1 MVPSRAEYD
10 FCNIC
15 DPVAH
20 QTPNIQGLL
29 THIEYLDLL
38 MKIES
43 VDGPELFEGVT
54 EEICPIYDQ
63 SYGIFSEADSLEVA
77 LLVEPSLLFF
87 Y

>member
-1 MVPSRAEYD
+1 
-10 FCNIC
+10 
-15 DPVAH
+15 
-20 QTPNIQGLL
+20 
-29 THIEYLDLL
+29 

-43 VDGPELFEGVT
+43 INSPELFEGVT
-54 EEICPIYDQ
+54 EEICPIYYQ